1 MPIKLSIATF
11 NLENLDDKPRE
22 KSTINERIA
31 VMPFQLLRLNINIV
45 CLQKVTR
52 QQESGQPRRIL
63 ALKKLLENTPFNDY
77 NQATTTTVDPEQ
89 VKYMTNVTSS
99 LSVAF
104 NISERQQYKHKSL
117 DPFISS
123 SSDEPI

>member
-11 NLENLDDKPRE
+11 NLENLNNKPMK

-52 QQESGQPRRIL
+52 QQELGQPRRIL
-63 ALKKLLENTPFNDY
+63 AVKKLSREYTL
-77 NQATTTTVDPEQ
+77 Q
-89 VKYMTNVTSS
+89 
-99 LSVAF
+99 
-104 NISERQQYKHKSL
+104 
-117 DPFISS
+117 
-123 SSDEPI
+123 